1 VAVEFPDATSVRVSR
16 RVNASPERVWRAFTD
31 PADMAAWMWA
41 GWGADTTADAD
52 VRVGGRYRVYTTA
65 PEHET
70 GWPTDRWGFLG
81 YYTDVVENGRLA
93 YTIHWDGP
101 VGYNQTGAMVVDE
114 AVIVEMS
121 RSGTAT
127 DVVMWHVGIPADGVS
142 AAEHGRGI
150 EEMFGALDRLV
161 AG

>member
-1 VAVEFPDATSVRVSR
+1 
-16 RVNASPERVWRAFTD
+16 
-31 PADMAAWMWA
+31 
-41 GWGADTTADAD
+41 
-52 VRVGGRYRVYTTA
+52 
-65 PEHET
+65 
-70 GWPTDRWGFLG
+70 
-81 YYTDVVENGRLA
+81 
-93 YTIHWDGP
+93 
-101 VGYNQTGAMVVDE
+101 MVVDE